1 MIAKEP
7 FVAALNAILERE
19 RHRHE
24 SHKHLEAL
32 GIEIL
37 ADPLEDAMVTLL
49 DTGLE
54 ANVPRGHE
62 FVSWWLY
69 DCSRERDK
77 QNSKGPCMQ
86 LGRKKFYAKTP
97 EQLYDMVVAYKNYEE
112 AKP

>member
-19 RHRHE
+19 RHRDA
-24 SHKHLEAL
+24 SHKHLEAI

-49 DTGLE
+49 DAALE
-54 ANVPRGHE
+54 ADVPKGHE

-77 QNSKGPCMQ
+77 KKGKGPFMK
-86 LGRKKFYAKTP
+86 LGRKKLYARTP
-97 EQLYDMVVAYKNYEE
+97 EQLYDMVVAYKSF
-112 AKP
+112 